1 MFVEVPVNVAPF
13 GKLNGLIVF
22 VEVSLRLL
30 DAIEKDYLEAGN
42 AEEGHGDANFQI
54 RTQIGLYI
62 LSGELS

>member
-30 DAIEKDYLEAGN
+30 NAIEKDDLEAGY
-42 AEEGHGDANFQI
+42 AEEGH
-54 RTQIGLYI
+54 
-62 LSGELS
+62 